1 MLCIIITSIWWD
13 ISNSYMARGWS
24 ALLWIFQRKILIA
37 VIFFNTTELSALI
50 SNKVCYVNGSF
61 KACMPKWLLFQRFHA
76 DECRTSHR
84 KCSVKKVFL
93 EISQN
98 SQENSCAIVSFL
110 IKLQASPSNFIKKET
125 LAQVFSCEFCEIS
138 KSNFFYR
145 TPLGDCFCE
154 CFYVL
159 ALKTSALGLISFV
172 RLDGRE
178 DIQSLKSAW
187 SVLHS
192 ELIARV
198 LSPL

>member
-1 MLCIIITSIWWD
+1 M
-13 ISNSYMARGWS
+13 
-24 ALLWIFQRKILIA
+24 
-37 VIFFNTTELSALI
+37 
-50 SNKVCYVNGSF
+50 
-61 KACMPKWLLFQRFHA
+61 
-76 DECRTSHR
+76 
-84 KCSVKKVFL
+84 KKVFL

-98 SQENSCAIVSFL
+98 SQENSCVRVSFL
-110 IKLQASPSNFIKKET
+110 INLQASPSNFIKKET

-138 KSNFFYR
+138 KNNFFYR
-145 TPLGDCFCE
+145 TPLSDCFCE
-154 CFYVL
+154 CFYVF

-192 ELIARV
+192 ELKARV